1 MSVILGAV
9 STFLVTLNQV
19 STEAAVIKECEI
31 FLLVYGLILVLSGL
45 TFFVGLCLCNC
56 KCTFRNRPQL
66 TLVTLILICSLVVYI
81 AGLIC
86 MNYKYAPVA
95 FGNAN
100 GVDGDG
106 KSGYGVMLGVG
117 LNSGNFSGGSGLESG
132 DSRLGGSGAGSGSG
146 KLPMEL
152 CISEFRGIRLL
163 IIVSDSIFIILCML
177 CILNVIFYCCFEKE
191 SPVVYYNID
200 RYDFMQF
207 E

>member
-1 MSVILGAV
+1 MAVILGAV

-19 STEAAVIKECEI
+19 STEAAVIEECEI
-31 FLLVYGLILVLSGL
+31 FLLVYGVISVLSGL

-66 TLVTLILICSLVVYI
+66 TLVTLILICSLVVFI
-81 AGLIC
+81 AGLIYV
-86 MNYKYAPVA
+86 NYKMAPVA

-100 GVDGDG
+100 EVGGDG
-106 KSGYGVMLGVG
+106 KTMLRSGYGVMLGVG

-132 DSRLGGSGAGSGSG
+132 DSSGAGSGGG

-163 IIVSDSIFIILCML
+163 IIVSDSIFIILCIL